1 MELHHVQTKL
11 ILYKVSCHLSSIRFL
26 FVLVSL
32 IRYVTILFYLNDV
45 EEGGET
51 AFPMADNVTLS
62 MEVRFSRG
70 VSLLE
75 WNAIN
80 IQISPRQHS
89 SSHKSIKNTSIKG
102 CYLLRASK
110 KLQSQSLLQKT
121 IIFRATIRCTIR
133 LRNQLRRS
141 NMSFVFN
148 SI

>member
-11 ILYKVSCHLSSIRFL
+11 ILYKVSCHLLSIRFL

-32 IRYVTILFYLNDV
+32 VRYVTILFYLNDV

-80 IQISPRQHS
+80 I
-89 SSHKSIKNTSIKG
+89 
-102 CYLLRASK
+102 
-110 KLQSQSLLQKT
+110 
-121 IIFRATIRCTIR
+121 
-133 LRNQLRRS
+133 
-141 NMSFVFN
+141 
-148 SI
+148 

>member
-11 ILYKVSCHLSSIRFL
+11 ILYKVSCHLSSIR

-75 WNAIN
+75 
-80 IQISPRQHS
+80 
-89 SSHKSIKNTSIKG
+89 
-102 CYLLRASK
+102 
-110 KLQSQSLLQKT
+110 
-121 IIFRATIRCTIR
+121 
-133 LRNQLRRS
+133 
-141 NMSFVFN
+141 
-148 SI
+148 

>member
-11 ILYKVSCHLSSIRFL
+11 ILYKVICHLSSIRFL

-70 VSLLE
+70 VSE
-75 WNAIN
+75 M
-80 IQISPRQHS
+80 R
-89 SSHKSIKNTSIKG
+89 
-102 CYLLRASK
+102 
-110 KLQSQSLLQKT
+110 
-121 IIFRATIRCTIR
+121 
-133 LRNQLRRS
+133 
-141 NMSFVFN
+141 
-148 SI
+148 